1 MSTLMNKYLHE
12 VALSALHLNC
22 RIPKNYS
29 TSCFQGAG
37 DVQSHE
43 ALKDAEDL
51 LAVAKAMAEKREM
64 TLHELLQLSPKREF
78 IDLQQ

>member
-1 MSTLMNKYLHE
+1 M
-12 VALSALHLNC
+12 
-22 RIPKNYS
+22 
-29 TSCFQGAG
+29 
-37 DVQSHE
+37 QSHE

-64 TLHELLQLSPKREF
+64 TLHELLKLSPKREF